1 MLIGL
6 AGFAVLNAVGGF
18 ADNGLVL
25 IAIRALLGVAEAFVV
40 AGVVATIGAH
50 YQARERVLAYGLWT
64 ATFGA
69 GSALGPVLGGIVT
82 EGPGWRWLLLGSVP
96 LAVLAGAL
104 AIWLVPDSRS
114 SRPASWDV
122 LSILSSIVALGA
134 LVFALHEVLAAPVPA
149 AVAGVVA
156 VAVLIFFIR
165 RQRVLRDPLI
175 DMRLF
180 GVPGFSP
187 AIVRILASSGV
198 ASASV
203 VLVSLHLQ
211 DARGHS
217 AAEAG
222 IAILPQAVA
231 IALGGVLAP
240 VFLRMLSANAL
251 TVLALTVQGV
261 GLAWLALDPDLV
273 ALPLLLVGLGF
284 GIGATLA
291 ATALFDVT
299 TEDDSRPG
307 GRHPGGRLL
316 ARRRTRHRGAR
327 YDRLDPRGARI
338 HRRPGHRRGGRR
350 RRGRAAARPHQE
362 GDIVTAARPTAHWIL
377 AHPQSTSFN
386 ARLFHEGSQKL
397 AADYDVV
404 TTDLY
409 AQSFDPVLSAKD
421 LGEPFGRAGNVVDL
435 MGEAQAA
442 GQLADDVVEE
452 QRKVAAAELLV
463 FQFPLW
469 WYGVPAIL
477 KGWFDRVLTN
487 GFAYGTLDP
496 ETGVPL
502 RYGDGPL
509 AGRMGSGDRHRR

>member
-1 MLIGL
+1 MTSSTPTALAPHRSLRHPWLAMIPLQLGILIGALAISSVSTALPAIRGDLALTDSGALWLVDIYSLSLAATLILAARIGDAFGRKRIVLIGL
-6 AGFAVLNAVGGF
+6 AGFAVLNAIGGF
-18 ADNGLVL
+18 ADNGMVL

-69 GSALGPVLGGIVT
+69 GSALGPVLGGIIT

-96 LAVLAGAL
+96 LAVIAGAL

-134 LVFALHEVLAAPVPA
+134 LVFALHEVLAAPVAA

-165 RQRVLRDPLI
+165 RQRVLEEPLI

-187 AIVRILASSGV
+187 AITRILASSGV

-240 VFLRMLSANAL
+240 VFLRVLSANAL
-251 TVLALTVQGV
+251 TVLALTVQGA
-261 GLAWLALDPDLV
+261 GLAWLAFDPDLV

-299 TEDDSRPG
+299 TEDD
-307 GRHPGGRLL
+307 
-316 ARRRTRHRGAR
+316 
-327 YDRLDPRGARI
+327 
-338 HRRPGHRRGGRR
+338 
-350 RRGRAAARPHQE
+350 
-362 GDIVTAARPTAHWIL
+362 
-377 AHPQSTSFN
+377 
-386 ARLFHEGSQKL
+386 
-397 AADYDVV
+397 
-404 TTDLY
+404 
-409 AQSFDPVLSAKD
+409 
-421 LGEPFGRAGNVVDL
+421 
-435 MGEAQAA
+435 A
-442 GQLADDVVEE
+442 GQVGAIQEVGFALGGGLGIAVLGTIGSILGAGGFTVALFIAAVVV
-452 QRKVAAAELLV
+452 VAAAVLPLL
-463 FQFPLW
+463 
-469 WYGVPAIL
+469 
-477 KGWFDRVLTN
+477 R
-487 GFAYGTLDP
+487 
-496 ETGVPL
+496 TGKTV
-502 RYGDGPL
+502 
-509 AGRMGSGDRHRR
+509 S

>member
-1 MLIGL
+1 MTSSTPTTISPTRPLRHPWLAMIPLQLGILIGALAISSVSTALPAIRGDLALTDSGALWLVDIYSLALAATLILAARIGDAFGRKRIVLIGL

-299 TEDDSRPG
+299 TEDDAGQVGAIQEVGFSLG
-307 GRHPGGRLL
+307 GGLGIAVLGTIGSIL
-316 ARRRTRHRGAR
+316 
-327 YDRLDPRGARI
+327 
-338 HRRPGHRRGGRR
+338 
-350 RRGRAAARPHQE
+350 AAR
-362 GDIVTAARPTAHWIL
+362 GFTVALVIAA
-377 AHPQSTSFN
+377 
-386 ARLFHEGSQKL
+386 
-397 AADYDVV
+397 VV
-404 TTDLY
+404 
-409 AQSFDPVLSAKD
+409 V
-421 LGEPFGRAGNVVDL
+421 
-435 MGEAQAA
+435 
-442 GQLADDVVEE
+442 
-452 QRKVAAAELLV
+452 VAAA
-463 FQFPLW
+463 
-469 WYGVPAIL
+469 
-477 KGWFDRVLTN
+477 VL
-487 GFAYGTLDP
+487 
-496 ETGVPL
+496 
-502 RYGDGPL
+502 PL
-509 AGRMGSGDRHRR
+509 ARTRKATS